1 MDSTTV
7 GMLVGAIGAAAVL
20 LMLAMSRKPVKCPT
34 CGREQQRTGVPR
46 TLGQIMWGGF
56 TCHGCGAEM
65 DAHGRLKA
73 KRDSRD

>member
-34 CGREQQRTGVPR
+34 CGREQGAARVPR
-46 TLGQIMWGGF
+46 TMEQVMWGGF

-65 DAHGRLKA
+65 DAKGRLKA
-73 KRDSRD
+73 KK